1 MHDHRPGQD
10 LIAMNYVANPKINQI
25 AAAELAVD
33 GEIEQR
39 QVTNALVELK
49 VDTNRPDVF
58 QLQGRLLTD

>member
-1 MHDHRPGQD
+1 
-10 LIAMNYVANPKINQI
+10 MNYVANPKINQI